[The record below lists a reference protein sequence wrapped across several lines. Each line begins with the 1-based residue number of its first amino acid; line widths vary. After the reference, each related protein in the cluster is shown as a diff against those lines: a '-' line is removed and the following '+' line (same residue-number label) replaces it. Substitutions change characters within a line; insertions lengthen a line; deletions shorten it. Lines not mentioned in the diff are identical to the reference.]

1 MERPEQT
8 KSSHEEVKYEAESK
22 QKRETCSRCQHFIDE
37 IPARCQTVASPIKA
51 SGWCERFE
59 LDPAR
64 LTHEE
69 YRQWREKGE
78 GKEPE
83 HEPSTAAYRAWRE
96 SEDSGYD
103 S

>member
-1 MERPEQT
+1 MERPENT
-8 KSSHEEVKYEAESK
+8 KSQKEEVRYEEKSTHDGK
-22 QKRETCSRCQHFIDE
+22 TCSRCQHFIDE
-37 IPARCQTVASPIKA
+37 IPARCETVASPIKA

-83 HEPSTAAYRAWRE
+83 REPSTAAYRSWRE
-96 SEDSGYD
+96 SEDGYD